1 MMGRS
6 PAVVAE
12 REVRERGACTGGHG
26 AWGGGGGVRWARI
39 ELQW

>member
-26 AWGGGGGVRWARI
+26 AWGGGGVRWARI